1 MNNYIL
7 NLTNYTV
14 SGNNNIVLSDDKSES
29 TVRIQPNLVGRKCK
43 ITIQSVHMTTTS
55 KQGNH
60 LEKVFNPAFDFTLL
74 LLMNI
79 PNSGSYNSYNDSD
92 DSIAITVPVTD
103 ATKSIVIN
111 DYNKSFFCS
120 SLPSEITISRVKYEF
135 NSTSDEFT
143 GKLIPAIQSTNND
156 EPLDA
161 GNNIMVPFSVELS
174 IDFYE

>member
-14 SGNNNIVLSDDKSES
+14 SGNNNIVLSEDKSEA

-43 ITIQSVHMTTTS
+43 ITVQSVHMTVAHY
-55 KQGNH
+55 NDVN
-60 LEKVFNPAFDFTLL
+60 EYYPVFDPASDFSLV

-92 DSIAITVPVTD
+92 DSIALTVPVT
-103 ATKSIVIN
+103 ATSKSVVIN
-111 DYNKSFFCS
+111 DYNKTFYCS
-120 SLPSEITISRVKYEF
+120 SLPSEITISRMRFEF
-135 NSTSDEFT
+135 NKATQFFS
-143 GKLIPAIQSTNND
+143 GKLIPSNHKAAANVRANRMI
-156 EPLDA
+156 
-161 GNNIMVPFSVELS
+161 PFSVELS

>member
-14 SGNNNIVLSDDKSES
+14 SGNNNIVLSEDKSEA

-43 ITIQSVHMTTTS
+43 ITIQSVSMTTTS
-55 KQGNH
+55 KQDGT
-60 LEKVFNPAFDFTLL
+60 LDPVFDTNFDYTLF

-92 DSIAITVPVTD
+92 DSIAIMVPVEST
-103 ATKSIVIN
+103 TKSIVIN

-120 SLPSEITISRVKYEF
+120 SLPSEITISRMKYEF

-143 GKLIPAIQSTNND
+143 GKLIPATQSTNNN
-156 EPLDA
+156 A
-161 GNNIMVPFSVELS
+161 GDNIMLPFSVELS